1 MVMIY
6 YMGEPFA
13 KKGTKGNKWYRKVR
27 YITSGGKKKKR
38 DLRCIKK
45 TGKLLAK
52 SKTWTTFID
61 KDSVDVYSSKAE
73 NKERAKI
80 LTREYRNSLKAD
92 RKEKKKA
99 A

>member
-1 MVMIY
+1 MIY

-27 YITSGGKKKKR
+27 YITSAGKKKKR

-61 KDSVDVYSSKAE
+61 EDSVDLYSSKAE
-73 NKERAKI
+73 NKQHAKD
-80 LTREYRNSLKAD
+80 LTRAYNAQLRAERKA
-92 RKEKKKA
+92 KKNA